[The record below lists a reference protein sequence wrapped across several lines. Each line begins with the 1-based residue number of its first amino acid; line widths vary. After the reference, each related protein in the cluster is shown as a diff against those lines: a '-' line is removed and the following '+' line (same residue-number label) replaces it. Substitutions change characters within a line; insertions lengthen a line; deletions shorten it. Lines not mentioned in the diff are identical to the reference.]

1 MDQAASV
8 ISTPSSALYITFFP
22 FLNAEPILL
31 PVLRTTPRA
40 VFVCA
45 NSLVVSDKAVGESTY
60 LCTIHLSLTQAMPL
74 GAKTRYNLRVV
85 ETLVGARILARRL
98 NVPLQPTERP
108 TLREV
113 LGRWL
118 GYKEAKGVPTELDTD
133 KLKAGLQ
140 KVLPEVEKL
149 RPAGLGDDEELGLTM
164 EEMIKESGLDEKT
177 FHEVYLS
184 WVEGIILS

>member
-1 MDQAASV
+1 MSP
-8 ISTPSSALYITFFP
+8 PSS
-22 FLNAEPILL
+22 L
-31 PVLRTTPRA
+31 PTRR
-40 VFVCA
+40 
-45 NSLVVSDKAVGESTY
+45 
-60 LCTIHLSLTQAMPL
+60 L

-98 NVPLQPTERP
+98 NVSLQPTERP

-118 GYKEAKGVPTELDTD
+118 GYKESKGVPTELDTD

-149 RPAGLGDDEELGLTM
+149 RPAGRGDGEELGLTM

-184 WVEGIILS
+184 WVEGACSPGAR

>member
-85 ETLVGARILARRL
+85 ETLDAGWEMLSDMVSLGQRTRQRR
-98 NVPLQPTERP
+98 QF
-108 TLREV
+108 
-113 LGRWL
+113 GR
-118 GYKEAKGVPTELDTD
+118 
-133 KLKAGLQ
+133 
-140 KVLPEVEKL
+140 
-149 RPAGLGDDEELGLTM
+149 
-164 EEMIKESGLDEKT
+164 
-177 FHEVYLS
+177 F
-184 WVEGIILS
+184 

>member
-1 MDQAASV
+1 M
-8 ISTPSSALYITFFP
+8 
-22 FLNAEPILL
+22 
-31 PVLRTTPRA
+31 RR
-40 VFVCA
+40 
-45 NSLVVSDKAVGESTY
+45 
-60 LCTIHLSLTQAMPL
+60 L

-118 GYKEAKGVPTELDTD
+118 GYKESKGVPTELDTD

-149 RPAGLGDDEELGLTM
+149 RPAGRGDGEELGLTM

-184 WVEGIILS
+184 WVEGACSPGAR